1 MRPTLAA
8 AALLVLLAGC
18 GEQSPPRDAS
28 EGEIC
33 ERFREV
39 GAQTSWAKTQ
49 DAVGE
54 LREVGTPGE
63 IPRDAREGFLA
74 ITEQTAEAQDRA
86 ALVQKVESLGENTK
100 RQVDA
105 FNSYV
110 RATCPQR

>member
-8 AALLVLLAGC
+8 ALVVVLTGC
-18 GEQSPPRDAS
+18 GAEDPPRDAS
-28 EGEIC
+28 EAEFCDG
-33 ERFREV
+33 FRKV
-39 GAQTSWAKTQ
+39 SAQTSWAKTQ

-74 ITEQTAEAQDRA
+74 ITEQTAEAEDRA
-86 ALVQKVESLGENTK
+86 ALVEKVEALGENTK

-105 FNSYV
+105 FNRYV
-110 RATCPQR
+110 RETCPTR